1 MAKKLSPLPR
11 RRRSSAPLQ
20 DLPGL
25 FDNIDI
31 DMTRDDIAGD
41 IIRQNQHVAQA
52 PESQSLEIDPEKL
65 VRKSALRFISFGSG
79 SSGNCA
85 YIGIDRGARSTGL
98 LIDAGVDPKLVYE
111 TLKDN
116 KIDIDSIAGIL
127 LTHDHGDHVKYAYT
141 ILRAH
146 RKMVLYATMRTMNGL
161 LRRHNI
167 SRRIKD
173 YHKAIYKEFPFEAGG
188 FTVTAF
194 ETSHDGTDNA
204 GFAISTP
211 DKEHNFVVVT
221 DTGFITDRA
230 DYYIKQANYIMLE
243 SNYDLDML
251 RRGPYPEYLKARI
264 TSERGHLDNA
274 AAADYIR
281 ENYHAGLS
289 HIFLCHLSEDNNR
302 PELALE
308 TMRTALEARNLRIG
322 DPANPLTAADVD
334 IALATLP
341 RFEASPLYILRH

>member
-11 RRRSSAPLQ
+11 RRRPSAPLQ
-20 DLPGL
+20 DLPSL

-31 DMTRDDIAGD
+31 DMTRNDIAGD
-41 IIRQNQHVAQA
+41 IIRQNQHTAQA
-52 PESQSLEIDPEKL
+52 PGNQTLEIDPEKL
-65 VRKSALRFISFGSG
+65 VRKSALRFMSFGSG

-85 YIGIDRGARSTGL
+85 YIGIDRGPHSSGL
-98 LIDAGVDPKLVYE
+98 LIDAGVDPKIVYDA
-111 TLKDN
+111 LRDN

-146 RKMVLYATMRTMNGL
+146 KKMVLYATMRTMNGL

-173 YHKAIYKEFPFEAGG
+173 YHKAIYKEFPFEAAGL
-188 FTVTAF
+188 TVTAF
-194 ETSHDGTDNA
+194 DTSHDGTDNA

-211 DKEHNFVVVT
+211 DGEHNFVAVT
-221 DTGFITDRA
+221 DTGYITERA
-230 DYYIKQANYIMLE
+230 DYYIQRANYLMLE

-251 RRGPYPEYLKARI
+251 RHGTYAEYLKARI
-264 TSERGHLDNA
+264 ISERGHLDNA

-281 ENYHAGLS
+281 TKYHDGLS

-302 PELALE
+302 PELAVE
-308 TMRTALEARNLRIG
+308 TMRNALATRNLRIG
-322 DPANPLTAADVD
+322 DPANPLADVD
-334 IALATLP
+334 VALAALP
-341 RFEASPLYILRH
+341 RFETSPLYILRH